1 MFFDLN
7 LPIDLPPTAKK
18 SKGKAP
24 QQAVIEYTPAQIS
37 DIEARIDLLVHC
49 KL

>member
-7 LPIDLPPTAKK
+7 LPIDALPIPKK

-24 QQAVIEYTPAQIS
+24 QQANVEYTPAQIS
-37 DIEARIDLLVHC
+37 DIEARIDLLIHC